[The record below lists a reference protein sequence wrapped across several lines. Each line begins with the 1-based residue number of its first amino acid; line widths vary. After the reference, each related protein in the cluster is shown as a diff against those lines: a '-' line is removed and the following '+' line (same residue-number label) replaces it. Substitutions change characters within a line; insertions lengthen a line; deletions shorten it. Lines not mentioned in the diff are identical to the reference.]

1 MRDQYWAA
9 AHMATTTEQLFAIG
23 STVAESYPLI
33 KEARRADLI
42 VVTVSDWEGII

>member
-1 MRDQYWAA
+1 MRDQYLAA
-9 AHMATTTEQLFAIG
+9 VHMATITGQLFVIG

-33 KEARRADLI
+33 KEDLRADLI